1 MIIIIQTVH
10 VGKQFLGIMMT
21 SFIVVYIIR
30 TCMYVIIIICIVKGE
45 TVHSFSHIKDTVTV
59 VVGTVA
65 TVIVTE

>member
-1 MIIIIQTVH
+1 
-10 VGKQFLGIMMT
+10 
-21 SFIVVYIIR
+21 
-30 TCMYVIIIICIVKGE
+30 MYVIIICIVKGE